1 MTQSVTRTWLITG
14 VSSGLGHSL
23 AETVLARGDVV
34 AGTVRTL
41 KDKETFEAAAP
52 DRALGFLLDVTDTK
66 AVEQTVAA
74 VEDATAGVDI
84 LVNNAGYCLV
94 GAIEEASMTEIRAQ
108 FDVNVFGA
116 IAVIQAVLPF
126 MRRRRAG
133 HIVNISSISG
143 LAAWAGTGIYCAS
156 KFALEG
162 ATQTLA
168 QEVGVLGIKVTNI
181 EPGGIRT
188 DFAGRSL
195 AHTDRI
201 IDDYNSTAHDSR
213 RIIAEHLGHEPND
226 PKKVAQAVVKIVDSP
241 HPPLHLL
248 LGHDAMYYVGK
259 SLGAFQS
266 EMAEW
271 SSLTFDTGF
280 DESND

>member
-14 VSSGLGHSL
+14 VSSGLGRSL
-23 AETVLARGDVV
+23 AETALARGDVV

-41 KDKETFEAAAP
+41 KDKEAFEAAAP

-74 VEDATAGVDI
+74 VEDTTGGVDI

-94 GAIEEASMTEIRAQ
+94 GAVEEASMAEIRAQ

-126 MRRRRAG
+126 MRGRRAG

-201 IDDYNSTAHDSR
+201 IDDYNDTAHDSR

-226 PKKVAQAVVKIVDSP
+226 PKKVAQAVLKIVDSE

-248 LGHDAMYYVGK
+248 LGNDAMYYVGK

>member
-1 MTQSVTRTWLITG
+1 MTQSVPRTWLITG
-14 VSSGLGHSL
+14 VSSGLGQTL
-23 AETVLARGDVV
+23 AEAALAHGDVV

-41 KDKETFEAAAP
+41 EDKEPFEAIAP
-52 DRALGFLLDVTDTK
+52 GRALGFLLDVTDTN

-74 VEDATAGVDI
+74 VEEATAGIDI

-94 GAIEEASMTEIRAQ
+94 GAVEEASMSEIRAQ

-116 IAVIQAVLPF
+116 IAVIQAILPF
-126 MRRRRAG
+126 MRGRHAG

-143 LAAWAGTGIYCAS
+143 LAGWAGTGIYCAS

-162 ATQTLA
+162 VTQTLA

-181 EPGGIRT
+181 EPGGMRT

-195 AHTDRI
+195 THADRI
-201 IDDYNSTAHDSR
+201 IDDYDTTAHNSR
-213 RIIAEHLGHEPND
+213 RILAEHLGHEPSD
-226 PKKVAQAVVKIVDSP
+226 PEKVAQAILKIVDSEP
-241 HPPLHLL
+241 PPLHLL
-248 LGHDAMYYVGK
+248 LGADAMFYIGK

-271 SSLTFDTGF
+271 SALTFDTSF
-280 DESND
+280 DEDNT

>member
-14 VSSGLGHSL
+14 VSSGLGRSL
-23 AETVLARGDVV
+23 AETALARGDVV

-41 KDKETFEAAAP
+41 KDKEAFEAAAP

-94 GAIEEASMTEIRAQ
+94 GAVEEASMTEIRAQ

-126 MRRRRAG
+126 MRGRRAG

-162 ATQTLA
+162 VTQTLA

-201 IDDYNSTAHDSR
+201 IDDYNDTAHDSR

-226 PKKVAQAVVKIVDSP
+226 PKKVAQAVLKIVDSE

-248 LGHDAMYYVGK
+248 LGSDAMYYVGK